1 MVKRLSRNNIK
12 PRSPRFAIG
21 AVMVKR
27 LSRNNIKGN
36 PKRQENVNQFH
47 FLDVFILPN
56 LNFVKI
62 FIKRWHGSTQ
72 QLSIKYYELAVPPLQ
87 SKLRSER
94 KIERL

>member
-1 MVKRLSRNNIK
+1 LLSGGYGQATQLQ

-56 LNFVKI
+56 LNFVEI
-62 FIKRWHGSTQ
+62 FIKPV
-72 QLSIKYYELAVPPLQ
+72 A
-87 SKLRSER
+87 
-94 KIERL
+94 RLHPTIINQIL